1 MIIRSAINNDKCR
14 PKIIQGTIKISKFFL
29 FSAYDDNN
37 CTICAKSSLSPV
49 FLWPNRS
56 RIAINP
62 FIFTPAADENDGWQ
76 RNNLKYLRLQKTIF
90 GSNTNIVSTC
100 WNIFGCMKRK
110 SLSTFA
116 WQWALNVCWRKEN
129 FSQTST
135 LLPSFLPLT
144 CSCSLMHTK
153 VFKHL
158 SLRPIV
164 RLLQQFIVLLNL
176 KKK

>member
-1 MIIRSAINNDKCR
+1 MHHLRE
-14 PKIIQGTIKISKFFL
+14 KF
-29 FSAYDDNN
+29 
-37 CTICAKSSLSPV
+37 TSLSPV

-176 KKK
+176 KKKLGFKN